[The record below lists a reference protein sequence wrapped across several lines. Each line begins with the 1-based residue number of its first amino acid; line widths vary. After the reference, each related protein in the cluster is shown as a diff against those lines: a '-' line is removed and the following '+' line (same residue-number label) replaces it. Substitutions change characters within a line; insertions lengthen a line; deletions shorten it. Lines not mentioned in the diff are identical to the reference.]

1 MIKTGTVV
9 SVMPTQ
15 AGGYNSQ
22 NGYIYTFDMVIN
34 TPEGQVGGEIGAKSQ
49 AYPVGPGQPI
59 TVDVTDGQ
67 YGPRLKKINPQYQQG
82 GGPQGGGGQQSK
94 GRDYDKE
101 NRGKCRFG
109 FYQACIRRGCDPVEM
124 VQNKPL
130 LDAVETLIGWSMN
143 GRPQQPQGATGGG
156 PNPNYNPNP
165 APTDPDDDVP
175 F

>member
-1 MIKTGTVV
+1 MQVTGTIR
-9 SVMPTQ
+9 SVFATQ
-15 AGGYNSQ
+15 EGGYSSQ
-22 NGYIYTFDMVIN
+22 NGYIYTFDMVID
-34 TPEGQVGGEIGAKSQ
+34 TPQGEVVGEIGSKSQ
-49 AYPVGPGQPI
+49 PYPLAPGSPI
-59 TVDVTDGQ
+59 TVESRQTDR
-67 YGPRLKKINPQYQQG
+67 GPKLKKINPQYQQG
-82 GGPQGGGGQQSK
+82 GSPQGGGQQSK